1 MEKGIQV
8 VDICV
13 KKPVTGYFAVRRSS
27 QGTTKDGN
35 PFWSFVLSDA
45 TGSVDVKIWSPDD
58 CGLADPPAE
67 GAVLFVRDAM
77 ATTYRDA
84 LQISIKKA
92 QLVTESCEVDPAWFC
107 PQGEKEAE
115 DLFAELCELSEKTI
129 THKPWKDFLAA
140 IFSDKAL
147 REAFCRA
154 PGAVEVHHAYI
165 GGLLEHTLGV
175 VRLVLRFCDLYPE
188 LDRELLFVGAL
199 LHDIGKINEYAC
211 ATTISV
217 TDEGRLLG
225 HMGIGLAMLEP
236 FLKQSSLSPDRVLH
250 LKHLILSHHGEL
262 AFGSTV
268 LPQTQEAIALHFADN
283 FDAKMAICRKVFRA
297 TKKEQRWTESVLSL
311 DRRRLLRVEKT
322 PEQTK
327 AQEQSKAS
335 EQSKTAEAERV
346 PSLDRRRSLRVE
358 KTPDQPKASEQ
369 SKTAEAECVPKP
381 VACSTAP
388 SDLCEPEYTDDDAY
402 CGGDDCVF
410 YTHDSW
416 NEGPAPSNIPDEGV
430 RLPNCGSLE
439 KGSDLSTTAPDTGEV
454 SDVGGQGEIEAP
466 ARKGRG
472 ARAQSRKKKNADGD
486 EGEKKKSERKS
497 KSDVH
502 AEARDVARDE
512 TRNEKKFV
520 QNTLV

>member
-283 FDAKMAICRKVFRA
+283 FDAKMAICRKAFRA
-297 TKKEQRWTESVLSL
+297 AKKEQRWTDAIPSL
-311 DRRRLLRVEKT
+311 DRRRLLR
-322 PEQTK
+322 
-327 AQEQSKAS
+327 
-335 EQSKTAEAERV
+335 
-346 PSLDRRRSLRVE
+346 LDIGQKHLR
-358 KTPDQPKASEQ
+358 P
-369 SKTAEAECVPKP
+369 
-381 VACSTAP
+381 
-388 SDLCEPEYTDDDAY
+388 
-402 CGGDDCVF
+402 
-410 YTHDSW
+410 
-416 NEGPAPSNIPDEGV
+416 
-430 RLPNCGSLE
+430 
-439 KGSDLSTTAPDTGEV
+439 
-454 SDVGGQGEIEAP
+454 
-466 ARKGRG
+466 
-472 ARAQSRKKKNADGD
+472 
-486 EGEKKKSERKS
+486 
-497 KSDVH
+497 
-502 AEARDVARDE
+502 
-512 TRNEKKFV
+512 
-520 QNTLV
+520 